1 MGFIKIYNEDGSYN
15 SLLNVNFIAKID
27 DGVPFKDIKGKKYY
41 QIEYS
46 LGYRFEEALI
56 MEEDYKQLTT
66 NLETNELE
74 DKPKKTTKK
83 EKEDK

>member
-1 MGFIKIYNEDGSYN
+1 MEFIKIYNEDGSYN

-27 DGVPFKDIKGKKYY
+27 DGVAVKQIKEKKFY

-56 MEEDYKQLTT
+56 MEDDYKKLTT

-74 DKPKKTTKK
+74 DKPKPKTKK